1 MALQSTSEL
10 PSTNRVRSGEVRGRS
25 FKLDGSLERISI
37 SSMQEWKGSCEVSLG
52 LICGSSVAGL
62 SLGES
67 WRDISGFS
75 IKSRWNNCTRDGERC
90 ARALCVRRSDRR
102 GESTVRGQCRMS
114 LSASWVRVAAAASA
128 LR

>member
-1 MALQSTSEL
+1 M
-10 PSTNRVRSGEVRGRS
+10 
-25 FKLDGSLERISI
+25 
-37 SSMQEWKGSCEVSLG
+37 
-52 LICGSSVAGL
+52 AGL

-75 IKSRWNNCTRDGERC
+75 IKSRWNNYMRDGERC

-102 GESTVRGQCRMS
+102 CGKSTVRGQCRVS

-128 LR
+128 LRQGCHPLMVGSSCLERSATACNLGPHGWVRSPVAIPALSSVC